1 MYSKGDERNIPV
13 SYYPEVLL
21 EMAARLK
28 TITGFTYNTALGNKY
43 VNGKD
48 YISRHQDFIPK
59 NMEKAAGIVTVII
72 GFARPIK
79 YTRKR
84 DKC

>member
-1 MYSKGDERNIPV
+1 MYAKGDEKNIPLT
-13 SYYPEVLL
+13 YYPKVLL

-28 TITGFTYNTALGNKY
+28 AITGFTYNTALGNKY
-43 VNGKD
+43 IDGKD

-59 NMEKAAGIVTVII
+59 NMETAAGIVTVIF
-72 GFARPIK
+72 GYARPIN